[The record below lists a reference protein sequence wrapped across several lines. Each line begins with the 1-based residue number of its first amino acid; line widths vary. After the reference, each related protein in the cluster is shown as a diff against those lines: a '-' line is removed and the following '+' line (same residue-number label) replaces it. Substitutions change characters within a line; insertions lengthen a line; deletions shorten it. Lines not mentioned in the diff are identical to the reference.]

1 VGNIKLTSPSTVKAL
16 LKENNIKLKKSL
28 GQHFLCDENILNL
41 IITHAQLDK
50 NDLVIEIGAGIGT
63 LTQRLAQAAGKVIA
77 VEIDQRLIP
86 LLEENLRGYRNVE
99 ILNADFLK
107 VDLRTVCKF
116 ASSQVDKLQIVGN
129 LPYQATSPILEKL
142 IENRKLIS
150 SATLTVQQE
159 VAEKIRAEPGSSE
172 SSALGVF
179 VQAFADVK
187 ALLNISKHVFFPRPE
202 IDSML
207 IRLEFLD
214 SPRFESNEKI
224 FFKVVRS
231 VFNLRRKTIKKAL
244 SESPFL
250 GLPQR
255 VAEEVLHKAGINSAR
270 RGETLSLEE
279 LDRLAKA
286 ISGAISP

>member
-1 VGNIKLTSPSTVKAL
+1 
-16 LKENNIKLKKSL
+16 
-28 GQHFLCDENILNL
+28 
-41 IITHAQLDK
+41 
-50 NDLVIEIGAGIGT
+50 
-63 LTQRLAQAAGKVIA
+63 
-77 VEIDQRLIP
+77 
-86 LLEENLRGYRNVE
+86 
-99 ILNADFLK
+99 
-107 VDLRTVCKF
+107 
-116 ASSQVDKLQIVGN
+116 
-129 LPYQATSPILEKL
+129 
-142 IENRKLIS
+142 
-150 SATLTVQQE
+150 
-159 VAEKIRAEPGSSE
+159 
-172 SSALGVF
+172 
-179 VQAFADVK
+179 
-187 ALLNISKHVFFPRPE
+187 
-202 IDSML
+202 ML